1 MPKDFGLDK
10 EVLSGILD
18 SYLGKGNSIIDTNNA
33 NKKKIV
39 DMLSSRV
46 RF

>member
-18 SYLGKGNSIIDTNNA
+18 SYLGKSNSIINTDNET
-33 NKKKIV
+33 KRKIV
-39 DMLSSRV
+39 DTLASRV